1 MKIIL
6 VKIQLPEQES
16 DTFFFELLLRDFK
29 LRGFT
34 FFLNICQYLK
44 NCLSTFLSFAGRSK
58 LEDVNDR

>member
-29 LRGFT
+29 LPGFT

-44 NCLSTFLSFAGRSK
+44 NSLSSFLPFAYRSK
-58 LEDVNDR
+58 LEDKNDR